1 MVTIEMNKTNKN
13 EYASVFWSINLR
25 HQQDSDV
32 WLLISLHKSKIKHG
46 DKEIETGNTDS
57 FTVHVNLK
65 DIYENCEVEKSVS

>member
-32 WLLISLHKSKIKHG
+32 
-46 DKEIETGNTDS
+46 
-57 FTVHVNLK
+57 
-65 DIYENCEVEKSVS
+65 